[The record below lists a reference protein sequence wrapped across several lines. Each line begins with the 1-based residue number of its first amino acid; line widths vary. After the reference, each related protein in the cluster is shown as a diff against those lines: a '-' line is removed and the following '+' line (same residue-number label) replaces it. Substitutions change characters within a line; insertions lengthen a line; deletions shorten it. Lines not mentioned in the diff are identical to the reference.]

1 MDWYHV
7 AYPPNTQ
14 ALKKCLAYSS
24 FFLPKPLAKGPP
36 VDNCNLGTRN
46 HQHTSL
52 GFVQRNIYS
61 IGNSPDLLENIF
73 AQCKDIYLQDI
84 VIVVQF

>member
-1 MDWYHV
+1 MW
-7 AYPPNTQ
+7 PTQ
-14 ALKKCLAYSS
+14 A